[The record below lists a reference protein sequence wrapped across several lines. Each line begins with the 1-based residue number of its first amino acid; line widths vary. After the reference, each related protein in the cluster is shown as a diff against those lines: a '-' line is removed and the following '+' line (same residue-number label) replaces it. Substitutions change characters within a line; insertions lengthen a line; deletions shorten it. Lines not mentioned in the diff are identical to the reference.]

1 MAYEIDGKTIETTA
15 TGFLVNIENWD
26 EKVAAAIAAQEGIDE
41 LTQRHWDVINYLR
54 DEYINNAGNQP
65 NMRKM
70 TKAMQG
76 VWDDKSVDTKVI
88 YELFPLGP
96 AKQAGK
102 IGGIPESRRKGGY

>member
-1 MAYEIDGKTIETTA
+1 MAYEINGNTIEVDGN
-15 TGFLVNIENWD
+15 GFLVNQDDWNE
-26 EKVAAAIAAQEGIDE
+26 ELAAVIAAQEGIDE

-65 NMRKM
+65 NMRNI
-70 TKAMQG
+70 TKGMQS
-76 VWDDKSVDTKVI
+76 VWDVKKVDTKAI

-102 IGGIPESRRKGGY
+102 IAGLPESRRKGGY